1 MAITLRQ
8 ESATGATTKG
18 SALTYA
24 ELDNNFIDLLNNKI
38 QTLQVDADTGSV
50 TVGES
55 QSAGVFTFVGGTSI
69 ETSVTEDSTGN
80 ATLTFNYTGAAGG
93 IGELSEDTTPQ
104 LGGDLDMNSFDIVT
118 TSNATIDLAPNGTG
132 YVEVKGNT
140 NAGTIQLNCESNS
153 HGQKLRSQPHS
164 EAVTNTMLMP
174 KGGDSTLVSEIATQ
188 TLTNKTFGD
197 YKETVFVLSTDSA
210 GAINVDP
217 TDGPIQEI
225 TLNEN
230 VTFTG
235 FQNAADGQSVTLIL
249 KQDGTGSRT
258 FTESLDS
265 AGRML
270 FAGGTSTLSTAAN
283 AIDVMSIVYAGGIY
297 YASLSTN
304 FS

>member
-1 MAITLRQ
+1 MTVTLRQ
-8 ESATGATTKG
+8 ETAAGTTTKG

-24 ELDNNFIDLLNNKI
+24 ELDNNFIHLLR
-38 QTLQVDADTGSV
+38 QGSV
-50 TVGES
+50 TVRGDSGTDQTLGEADKDS
-55 QSAGVFTFVGGTSI
+55 ILQIAGGTDISTTLSSDSAGETVVTIAYTGSDSNTTYTIDAEADGSNANIKLVGSDASSDAIQLVAGTN
-69 ETSVTEDSTGN
+69 V
-80 ATLTFNYTGAAGG
+80 TLTADSAGAITINSTASGG
-93 IGELSEDTTPQ
+93 ADTQIT
-104 LGGDLDMNSFDIVT
+104 
-118 TSNATIDLAPNGTG
+118 
-132 YVEVKGNT
+132 
-140 NAGTIQLNCESNS
+140 AGTNITV
-153 HGQKLRSQPHS
+153 SQP
-164 EAVTNTMLMP
+164 
-174 KGGDSTLVSEIATQ
+174 DSAGAFEVALSS
-188 TLTNKTFGD
+188 NPTFSA
-197 YKETVFVLSTDSA
+197 YKETVNILSTDSA

-217 TDGPIQEI
+217 ADGPIQEI